1 MDKSNPSSSQ
11 PESPDQPNSDFK
23 FSIKDKLQKE
33 LNCTDTTSFDAT
45 KTANFDMVTHI
56 QQSKPREKLIP
67 DNINISLGE
76 DTTSSSPSKNKTLE
90 QKFTVDISDRYSQS
104 ATVGQ
109 GGMGVIR
116 SVTDKNLKRTLA
128 MKILSTKFVG
138 DENISNAFV
147 EEARI
152 TAQLQHPNIIPVHD
166 IGQNSEDNSYF
177 YTMKLVD
184 GESLQEIIDKLKED
198 NQEYKKKYNIFTL
211 LNIFRKV
218 CDAVS
223 YAHSKG
229 VIHRDIKPGNVMV
242 GPYGEVLLLDWGL
255 AKYSGKEEEEEAKVS
270 IKDQLS
276 ETNINSPLMTMDG
289 IIKGSLAYLSPEQ
302 ASGEIKEIDNQTDIF
317 LLGATLYHMLTLI
330 APYSSK
336 NMVEI
341 IYKAENGD
349 FTHPNETEHGA
360 RIPEAIVNLILKAMS
375 LDKKVRFHTVEEM
388 ITKLTDYIE
397 ARNVSDYRVYNKGEN
412 LISVNDLGEDTFIII
427 SGRVE
432 ISRIIDGK
440 STIVET
446 LEPGAVFG
454 ELAPLTHSLRSA
466 TATATEKVEAMV
478 ISKQLMFDELRKL
491 PPWLEKIVFNLAG
504 KVNSMNDSIHPFLLS
519 NCSLPVLKQLLYL
532 FNLVNTNPDHKKTVS
547 IEYLGIVHEI
557 SQNLGLSAVRIEEVI
572 DVLIEFN
579 FAIQEN
585 NGRLSIASL
594 PNLQDLITYIKREQN
609 ITEGVDYTAVEID
622 IQKVPILDD
631 IYQRMAQ
638 LRYE

>member
-1 MDKSNPSSSQ
+1 MDKSKPSSSQ
-11 PESPDQPNSDFK
+11 PDTPDKSEGEFK

-33 LNCTDTTSFDAT
+33 LNCTKTTTFDARET
-45 KTANFDMVTHI
+45 TNFDKVTQI
-56 QQSKPREKLIP
+56 QQNKPREKLIP
-67 DNINISLGE
+67 DNINISLGQ
-76 DTTSSSPSKNKTLE
+76 DTQGTLKVSTDSPDK
-90 QKFTVDISDRYSQS
+90 KFSVNISDRYSQS

-109 GGMGVIR
+109 GGMGIIR
-116 SVTDKNLKRTLA
+116 SVSDKNLKRTLA

-138 DENISNAFV
+138 DENIINAFI

-184 GESLQEIIDKLKED
+184 GESLQDIIDKLTEGD
-198 NQEYKKKYNIFTL
+198 IEYKKKYNIFTL

-218 CDAVS
+218 CDAVA

-242 GPYGEVLLLDWGL
+242 GYFGEVLLLDWGL
-255 AKYSGKEEEEEAKVS
+255 AKYSGKEEETEKVS
-270 IKDQLS
+270 IKEQLS
-276 ETNINSPLMTMDG
+276 ETNIDIPLMTMDG

-302 ASGEIKEIDNQTDIF
+302 ASGEIKLIDNQTDVF
-317 LLGATLYHMLTLI
+317 LLGATLYHMLTLK
-330 APYSSK
+330 APYTSK
-336 NMVEI
+336 NIVEI
-341 IYKAENGD
+341 IYKAENGQ
-349 FTHPNETEHGA
+349 FTHPNETEHGS

-375 LDKKVRFHTVEEM
+375 LDKDTRFQNVEEM

-397 ARNVSDYRVYNKGEN
+397 ARNVSDYRVYNKGDL
-412 LISVNDLGEDTFIII
+412 LISVNELGEDTFIII
-427 SGRVE
+427 SGKVE

-440 STIVET
+440 STVVEI

-466 TATATEKVEAMV
+466 TATAVGKVEVMV

-532 FNLVNTNPDHKKTVS
+532 FNLVNTNP
-547 IEYLGIVHEI
+547 
-557 SQNLGLSAVRIEEVI
+557 
-572 DVLIEFN
+572 
-579 FAIQEN
+579 EN
-585 NGRLSIASL
+585 RR
-594 PNLQDLITYIKREQN
+594 DC
-609 ITEGVDYTAVEID
+609 
-622 IQKVPILDD
+622 
-631 IYQRMAQ
+631 IY
-638 LRYE
+638 

>member
-11 PESPDQPNSDFK
+11 PESTNKPDPGFK
-23 FSIKDKLQKE
+23 FSIKEKLLKE
-33 LNCTDTTSFDAT
+33 LNCTDSTSFDARDT
-45 KTANFDMVTHI
+45 TNFDMVTHI

-67 DNINISLGE
+67 DDIQVTLKTDNNDILKNSSGSL
-76 DTTSSSPSKNKTLE
+76 DK
-90 QKFTVDISDRYSQS
+90 KFSVDISDRYSQS

-128 MKILSTKFVG
+128 MKILSTKFIG
-138 DENISNAFV
+138 DENIANAFI

-152 TAQLQHPNIIPVHD
+152 TARLQHPNIIPVHD

-184 GESLQEIIDKLKED
+184 GQSLQDIIDKLNEGD
-198 NQEYKKKYNIFTL
+198 LDYKKKYNIFTL

-242 GPYGEVLLLDWGL
+242 GPFGEVLLLDWGL
-255 AKYSGKEEEEEAKVS
+255 AKYSGKEEGTEKVS
-270 IKDQLS
+270 IKEQLS
-276 ETNINSPLMTMDG
+276 ETNIDTPLMTMDG

-302 ASGEIKEIDNQTDIF
+302 ATGEIKEIDNQTDVF
-317 LLGATLYHMLTLI
+317 LLGATLYHMLTLT
-330 APYSSK
+330 APYTSK

-341 IYKAENGD
+341 IYKAENGH
-349 FTHPNETEHGA
+349 FTHPNETEHGS
-360 RIPEAIVNLILKAMS
+360 RIPEAIVNLIIKAMS
-375 LDKKVRFHTVEEM
+375 LDKATRFQNVEEM

-397 ARNVSDYRVYNKGEN
+397 ARNVSDYRVYNKGDQ

-427 SGRVE
+427 SGKVE

-440 STIVET
+440 STVVET
-446 LEPGAVFG
+446 LESGAVFG

-466 TATATEKVEAMV
+466 TATAIGKVEVMI

-532 FNLVNTNPDHKKTVS
+532 FNLVNTNADHKKTVS
-547 IEYLGIVHEI
+547 IEYLGIIHEI

-572 DVLIEFN
+572 DVLIEFK
-579 FAIQEN
+579 FAIREN
-585 NGRLSIASL
+585 NGRLSIANL
-594 PNLQDLITYIKREQN
+594 ANLQDLITYIKREQN
-609 ITEGVDYTAVEID
+609 ITEGVDYTAVKID
-622 IQKVPILDD
+622 IQKVPILDN
-631 IYQRMAQ
+631 IYQRMAK